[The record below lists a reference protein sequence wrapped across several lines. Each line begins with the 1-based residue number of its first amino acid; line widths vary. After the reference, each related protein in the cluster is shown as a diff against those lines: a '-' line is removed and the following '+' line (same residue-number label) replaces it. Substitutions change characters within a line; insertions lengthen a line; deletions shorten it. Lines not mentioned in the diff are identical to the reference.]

1 MYVNIS
7 VEWLCTFWFHE
18 WETKLRLKQTSVFPS
33 RRKKKD
39 YVHHQKNT
47 SSTVTFTQSVKGYT
61 CLITVQNPSNENP
74 KVTAVTHHLP
84 AYKLAQRA
92 TFLTVNSSYIFP
104 SMWRQSSSLP
114 PIYSQS
120 YSDNFESHEPH
131 RKPGTTAAGSVL
143 DYVDYVEP

>member
-1 MYVNIS
+1 MGNKTTVKTNKCFS
-7 VEWLCTFWFHE
+7 LEKKE
-18 WETKLRLKQTSVFPS
+18 
-33 RRKKKD
+33 KKKD

-104 SMWRQSSSLP
+104 SM
-114 PIYSQS
+114 
-120 YSDNFESHEPH
+120 
-131 RKPGTTAAGSVL
+131 
-143 DYVDYVEP
+143 